1 MEEETRIMK
10 RSGFTLIELL
20 VVIAIIAILAAIL
33 FPVFAKA
40 REKARQSSCLS
51 NVKQMMLGVLTYAQ
65 DYDERLPFQWQNIVN
80 PTHIVI
86 GQTVATNY
94 YTWAE
99 RIMPYVKNDQIFQC
113 PSKTFAT
120 ISHSAYPTAYH
131 FTACTGGISPS
142 GASMGT
148 INQPANTILLFDGI
162 GNMDS
167 GGWTSTNLANLLSG
181 TPDAVATALNCT
193 TARRHNDGANMAY
206 VDGHAK
212 WGNRAAASQFTIT
225 EDPD

>member
-1 MEEETRIMK
+1 MK

-51 NVKQMMLGVLTYAQ
+51 NVKQMMLGVLNYAQ
-65 DYDERLPFQWQNIVN
+65 DYDERLPLQWQNI
-80 PTHIVI
+80 PSHTAL
-86 GQTVATNY
+86 GQSVATNY
-94 YTWAE
+94 YTWPE

-113 PSKTFAT
+113 PSKQFAT
-120 ISHSAYPTAYH
+120 MIDNYNTYPTAYH
-131 FTACTGGISPS
+131 FNSNNVSSPGG
-142 GASMGT
+142 AAMGT
-148 INQPANTILLFDGI
+148 ITQPANTILLFDGY
-162 GNMDS
+162 GRMDS
-167 GGWTSTNLANLLSG
+167 GGWTAANFGNLISG
-181 TPDAVATALNCT
+181 TPDAAAVALYCT
-193 TARRHNDGANMAY
+193 TVRRHNDGANLAF

-212 WGNRAAASQFTIT
+212 WANRATASQFTIA